1 MWQLAVDVAGAFGAY
16 FAAAALR
23 FSWASEAAFPHAGP
37 GAPWVIGMQLI
48 ALITLRTYRPT
59 GTGVAVTRAVI
70 ASGLGTV
77 VGGLLVGGLYGRAEV
92 SAWALSADF
101 VFLSAGAT
109 LWRGIYTING
119 IFARGR
125 DAAGAVPPGMEVTG
139 GVRPL
144 KGVARD
150 LWRYRGLVMSLVSR
164 DLKLKYRGSVLG
176 FLWSMLNPLVM
187 VAVYTFAFTVIL
199 HNRTPGFVPHL
210 LLGLLTW
217 TFFASSATMSNLA
230 IIEAGGLIKSV
241 YFPRL
246 ILPLASVLFNLSQ
259 YLLTLVVFLPI
270 VFLYYGVRPAA
281 PMLAFPLLLALL
293 VLFTVGVAFSLSAL
307 TALYSDIRHLTEIA
321 LSLLFWLTPIVYSI
335 NTVREATGA
344 AGRSPILLSPM
355 ASFVVAAQQMFYDS
369 VWPDGSV
376 WLIATVYALA
386 TFGVGAALFLSLEDR
401 FGEQV

>member
-1 MWQLAVDVAGAFGAY
+1 MWQLAVDAAVAIVAY

-23 FSWASEAAFPHAGP
+23 FSWASDAVFPHAGP
-37 GAPWVIGMQLI
+37 GAPWVIGAQLI
-48 ALITLRTYRPT
+48 ALIALRTYRPT

-70 ASGLGTV
+70 AAGVGTAA
-77 VGGLLVGGLYGRAEV
+77 GGLTVGLLYGRGAV

-109 LWRGIYTING
+109 LWRGVHTIQN

-125 DAAGAVPPGMEVTG
+125 DAAGDVQPGMEVAG
-139 GVRPL
+139 GLRPL
-144 KGVARD
+144 RGVARD

-187 VAVYTFAFTVIL
+187 VAVYTFAFKVIL
-199 HNRTPGFVPHL
+199 RNTTPGFVPHL

-217 TFFASSATMSNLA
+217 TFFASSAAMSNLA
-230 IIEAGGLIKSV
+230 IVDSGGLIKSV

-246 ILPLASVLFNLSQ
+246 ILPLASVFFNLTQ
-259 YLLTLVVFLPI
+259 YLLTLVVFLP
-270 VFLYYGVRPAA
+270 VMFLYYGVRPAA
-281 PMLAFPLLLALL
+281 PMVAFPLLLILL

-321 LSLLFWLTPIVYSI
+321 LSLLFWLTPIVYNI

-355 ASFVVAAQQMFYDS
+355 ASFVVAAQKMFYDA

-386 TFGVGAALFLSLEDR
+386 TFAVGAALFLSLEDR